1 MKIGYRRRLAD
12 FAWRL
17 RLQREFAK
25 HERQPREELR
35 HYQQQR
41 LESVVR
47 HAAAH
52 SQFYRERLAGL
63 SAKAPSSSR
72 ACR

>member
-12 FAWRL
+12 FAGRL

-25 HERQPREELR
+25 HERRTREELR
-35 HYQQQR
+35 HYQQR

-47 HAAAH
+47 HVAAH